1 MTATWKLPALR
12 TGTVPTPSDLLA
24 SRRQM
29 RTVAPPWAPD
39 SAVTVRQVDIGGV
52 SCVLCEPPDP
62 RSMSVYF
69 HGGGYRQG
77 AAAWSTPFATRLARS
92 SGSTVVVVEYRL
104 APEDPFPAGLHDA
117 TAVYGQLLD
126 EGHQTVI
133 AAGDSAGGGL
143 AAALVVAAAM
153 SDIPLP
159 AGLVLMSAWLD
170 LTCTAR
176 TYETCAKSDE
186 LFSLASAQ
194 MAAELYLQG
203 EDPRHPLVSPALA
216 SIDAWPPALVLAST
230 GEVLLQDSLEFT
242 SAVAL
247 GGGSV
252 TAVLEHGRHHAW
264 PAVFPDLPESASA
277 LSVIGAFYAQLHR
290 PGGQPDG

>member
-1 MTATWKLPALR
+1 MAHWKLPALR
-12 TGTVPTPSDLLA
+12 AGAVATPPDLLA

-29 RTVAPPWAPD
+29 RTVVPPWAPD
-39 SAVTVRQVDIGGV
+39 PAVTVRQVDLGGV

-62 RSMSVYF
+62 TSVSVYF

-77 AAAWSTPFATRLARS
+77 SAAWSTPFATRLASS
-92 SGSTVVVVEYRL
+92 SGSTVAVVEYRL

-117 TAVYGQLLD
+117 AAVYGQLLD
-126 EGHQTVI
+126 EGHQTVV

-143 AAALVVAAAM
+143 AAALVVAASM
-153 SDIPLP
+153 SEIPLP

-170 LTCTAR
+170 LTCTAS
-176 TYETCAKSDE
+176 TYESCAESDE

-194 MAAELYLQG
+194 TAAELYLQG
-203 EDPRHPLVSPALA
+203 EDPGHPLVSPALA
-216 SIDAWPPALVLAST
+216 SIDAWPPTLVLAST
-230 GEVLLQDSLEFT
+230 GEVLLQDSIQFT

-252 TAVLEHGRHHAW
+252 TAVLEHGRPHAW
-264 PAVFPDLPESASA
+264 PAVFPDLAESKAA
-277 LSVIGAFYAQLHR
+277 LDVIGAFYARLYR
-290 PGGQPDG
+290 EGGQPAG

>member
-1 MTATWKLPALR
+1 
-12 TGTVPTPSDLLA
+12 
-24 SRRQM
+24 M

-39 SAVTVRQVDIGGV
+39 PAVTVRQVDIGGV
-52 SCVLCEPPDP
+52 SCVWCEPPDP
-62 RSMSVYF
+62 ESVSVYF

-77 AAAWSTPFATRLARS
+77 SAAWSTPFATRLARS

-126 EGHQTVI
+126 EGHQTVV

-143 AAALVVAAAM
+143 AAALVVAAAL
-153 SDIPLP
+153 SDIALP

-170 LTCTAR
+170 LTCTAS
-176 TYETCAKSDE
+176 TYESYGQSDE
-186 LFSLASAQ
+186 LFSLASAE

-216 SIDAWPPALVLAST
+216 SIDGWPPALVLAST
-230 GEVLLQDSLEFT
+230 GEVLLQDSIEFT
-242 SAVAL
+242 STVAL
-247 GGGSV
+247 SGGSV
-252 TAVLEHGRHHAW
+252 TAVLEHGRAHAW
-264 PAVFPDLPESASA
+264 PAVFPDLPESAAA
-277 LSVIGAFYAQLHR
+277 LSVMGAFYANLHR
-290 PGGQPDG
+290 KDSQPGS